1 MVITDIHGDYIKVG
15 KSSIT
20 VKDNN
25 GKTKGVVT
33 NCITFSV
40 MAPRDIFYCIRKTFL
55 LMRQKIALFRMAI
68 FIICIICIL
77 KTG

>member
-1 MVITDIHGDYIKVG
+1 MIITDINGENVKIG

-33 NCITFSV
+33 NCKAFSAMSPADKQCNCSLSLRRTITHDNTLSRHRTRLYNQ
-40 MAPRDIFYCIRKTFL
+40 P
-55 LMRQKIALFRMAI
+55 
-68 FIICIICIL
+68 
-77 KTG
+77 